1 MFDEQFWEDRYRSV
15 DVDHHHHGLW
25 SGKPNANLV
34 TEAADLPPGTALDA
48 GCGEGADALWL
59 AGRGWRVTAVD
70 IARTALDRA
79 AAHAAAGDP
88 ATAAR
93 IEWRKEDLLRWEP
106 PAGAW
111 DLVSSQYIHLPPAE
125 RDGLVHRLAAA
136 VAPGGTLLVVAHHPS
151 DLDTTVGRPAVPE
164 VFYTADELVAALG
177 DGWQVVTAEAR
188 PRAEQ
193 DPDGNAVTVHDTVLR
208 ARRTS

>member
-1 MFDEQFWEDRYRSV
+1 VFDEEFWEDRYRSA
-15 DVDHHHHGLW
+15 DHHHGLW
-25 SGKPNANLV
+25 SGRPNANLV
-34 TEAADLPPGTALDA
+34 AEASDLPPGTALDA

-88 ATAAR
+88 ETAAR
-93 IEWRKEDLLRWEP
+93 VEWRKEDLTTWEP
-106 PAGAW
+106 PAGGW
-111 DLVSSQYIHLPPAE
+111 DLVSAQYIHLPPAE
-125 RDGLVHRLAAA
+125 RDSLVRRLAAA

-151 DLDTTVGRPAVPE
+151 DLETTIGRPALPE
-164 VFYTADELVAALG
+164 VFYTADELAAGL
-177 DGWQVVTAEAR
+177 DPDRWQVVTADAR
-188 PRAEQ
+188 PREEK
-193 DPDGNAVTVHDTVLR
+193 DPDGRLVTIRDTVLR